1 MIVCS
6 EKWIDK
12 SIMNENVIRSC
23 IIEREDKAH
32 GAAAFAAAPCAWG
45 AEGFDV
51 ESHLCLKRGISR
63 LRLKFQ

>member
-32 GAAAFAAAPCAWG
+32 GAAAFAAARCAWG
-45 AEGFDV
+45 AEG
-51 ESHLCLKRGISR
+51 SNGR
-63 LRLKFQ
+63 